1 MRSKPVVKIVLLAVL
16 WLAGGLV
23 AEAQIG
29 NLMQRAKK
37 SVSSKTE
44 TKVKNLLDG
53 EKAVQEAGLKTMGE
67 MGGGK
72 SYYVSREK
80 GSARAE
86 GTKESPMKD
95 IQKAI
100 DQASVGNPPNKTT
113 RLIGGKVAGK
123 LIIRNCMFLNA
134 SFNGIILTNMG
145 GDWEIYNNVF
155 VSNLYAS
162 CEINGGLNQNT
173 GAHQSTVDFHH
184 NTVLFSWPTTKE
196 MESMGYGY
204 RFKNGADHTVHH
216 NIFGCNNYG
225 ALDAGW
231 DDSNLSAD
239 KRKICS
245 AYDNLFFMNKGDIV
259 LAGTSGGKWL
269 YVPAKRFDE
278 VEMLTRYENNRE
290 LPASSNFKDVI
301 DQPYLKGFASL
312 KVMTTESYDPN
323 SAANLY
329 REAHGLNKQGTSTT
343 RVSMFGNRYN
353 FDKAVLLFG
362 AEPGYGAQL
371 PENE

>member
-100 DQASVGNPPNKTT
+100 DQ
-113 RLIGGKVAGK
+113 
-123 LIIRNCMFLNA
+123 
-134 SFNGIILTNMG
+134 
-145 GDWEIYNNVF
+145 
-155 VSNLYAS
+155 
-162 CEINGGLNQNT
+162 
-173 GAHQSTVDFHH
+173 
-184 NTVLFSWPTTKE
+184 
-196 MESMGYGY
+196 
-204 RFKNGADHTVHH
+204 
-216 NIFGCNNYG
+216 
-225 ALDAGW
+225 
-231 DDSNLSAD
+231 
-239 KRKICS
+239 
-245 AYDNLFFMNKGDIV
+245 
-259 LAGTSGGKWL
+259 
-269 YVPAKRFDE
+269 
-278 VEMLTRYENNRE
+278 
-290 LPASSNFKDVI
+290 
-301 DQPYLKGFASL
+301 PYLKGFASL